1 LLLDEGRL
9 QWLEKAQGQ
18 MISRLLVLLAGGAF
32 AQLLACSSEA
42 VSSEDP
48 EGSGGRSNVPQPP
61 SAGSSGTGEDLPG
74 LELRVPVRADETSY
88 VSLAQ
93 PEVIELDEDPL
104 ASNAWDLAF
113 RGWDVFTNGGISGG
127 GSGWSFGPTEY
138 YYLYFPGD
146 SIEVPFPIPDRASG
160 AFLGWYAYGPDHGLF
175 SRFHVYG
182 VRSGDRLYKLQVLG
196 YRGEV
201 QGTAVNA
208 LYRVRYAEV
217 SADGEGPLV
226 DLSNLDATA
235 NNNALD
241 PNEPSTCLDLASQQT
256 FELTP
261 DQAAESEDWDLC
273 FRRDVIT
280 VNGGVGGPRGVEAVD
295 LDAANTEQETIEQV
309 MALTAQSQLARL
321 ESTTY
326 EMLSAPGLDYRGD
339 TVMSAFSG
347 RWYEDGDPRSPVLD
361 KSWLV
366 VGPDGE
372 TRYYIVFTEF
382 EDARPDSP
390 GTVVLRVQA
399 VASD

>member
-1 LLLDEGRL
+1 M
-9 QWLEKAQGQ
+9 K
-18 MISRLLVLLAGGAF
+18 SRLLALLAGGA
-32 AQLLACSSEA
+32 AAHLIACSSEA

-48 EGSGGRSNVPQPP
+48 EGSGGRSNVPKPP
-61 SAGSSGTGEDLPG
+61 TAGSGDGGDLPG
-74 LELRVPVRADETSY
+74 VELRVPVSADETSY
-88 VSLAQ
+88 VSLAR
-93 PEVIELDEDPL
+93 PEVVELEGDPL
-104 ASNAWDLAF
+104 ASNDWDLAF
-113 RGWDVFTNGGISGG
+113 RGWDVFTNGGVSGG
-127 GSGWSFGPTEY
+127 GNGWSFGPTEY
-138 YYLYFPGD
+138 YYLYFPSD

-160 AFLGWYAYGPDHGLF
+160 AFLGWYVYGTDHGLF

-217 SADGEGPLV
+217 SPDGSGPIV
-226 DLSNLDATA
+226 DLSNIDATA

-241 PNEPSTCLDLASQQT
+241 PNEPSTCLDLATERT

-261 DQAAESEDWDLC
+261 DEAAESEDWDLC
-273 FRRDVIT
+273 FRRDVVT

-295 LDAANTEQETIEQV
+295 LDAADTEQETVEQV
-309 MALTAQSQLARL
+309 MALTATSQLARL
-321 ESTTY
+321 ENTTY

-339 TVMSAFSG
+339 AATSAFSR

-372 TRYYIVFTEF
+372 TRYYVVFTDF
-382 EDARPDSP
+382 EDVRADSP

-399 VASD
+399 VTSD